1 MIAVFV
7 VDDHSVVRE
16 GLKRILEESPDI
28 RVVGEAASAE
38 EALGMLPLCRCD
50 VVVTDLAMPG
60 RGGLELVA
68 EVRKRHLGCRVLI
81 LSIHANGQLVV
92 SALREGA
99 SGYLTKDSAPTELV
113 HAVRKVAAG
122 GRYVTEAL
130 ADELAARLGQGGSAD
145 EAPPL
150 SRREYTVLALLGAGR
165 TPTEI
170 SSELS
175 LSVKTVSSYRS
186 RLLTKLGLRT
196 TSQLV
201 AYALRTGITPGAG
214 PSCWT
219 GTATR

>member
-1 MIAVFV
+1 LRNSFR
-7 VDDHSVVRE
+7 DE
-16 GLKRILEESPDI
+16 GFLTLSNRRMDENKGKTMADTPQPDTLALKKLIDSR
-28 RVVGEAASAE
+28 R
-38 EALGMLPLCRCD
+38 
-50 VVVTDLAMPG
+50 
-60 RGGLELVA
+60 A